1 MKPIKMWAVIYKRVP
16 KDFNKVEVFQNKKE
30 AQGVRNYIETYN
42 PSRFKD
48 GRVVRVEI
56 KVLKI

>member
-1 MKPIKMWAVIYKRVP
+1 MWAVIYKRVP